1 MGINISITSVQTDD
15 QHAISRILHKL
26 LEDDRLALSQ
36 IPQDL
41 PVTPDL
47 FVISKPEK
55 GWVSIVFPEE
65 VRHLF
70 WNCGHSLSKK
80 LGRPTLSFHVESGHV
95 WTYDLFDDKGE
106 HADRFNSHPDIW
118 QRESQEDAV
127 SLHGSPDELVR
138 VLKLDGVGA
147 WKEHLD
153 NAGSESEDTEP
164 AVWELAS
171 FMEKIGIVYPDP
183 DTEGDEWIGD
193 KFIVEE
199 EDEEEEGGFD
209 RIPRHGHNPQL

>member
-1 MGINISITSVQTDD
+1 MGINVSITSVQTED

-26 LEDDRLALSQ
+26 LEDNRLALSL

-47 FVISKPEK
+47 FIISKPEK

-70 WNCGHSLSKK
+70 WSCAQSLAHR
-80 LGRPTLSFHVESGHV
+80 LGCPTFSFHVHQGHV
-95 WTYDLFDDKGE
+95 WTYDLFDAKGE
-106 HADRFNSHPDIW
+106 HADQFNSHPDQW
-118 QRESQEDAV
+118 ARESQEEAE
-127 SLHGSPDELVR
+127 SLTGNPDVLVE
-138 VLKLDGVGA
+138 VLGLNGVGD
-147 WKEHLD
+147 WREHLD
-153 NAGSESEDTEP
+153 NAGSSSEDTEP
-164 AVWELAS
+164 ALWEMAS

-183 DTEGDEWIGD
+183 DTEGDEWLGD
-193 KFIVEE
+193 KFIIEE

-209 RIPRHGHNPQL
+209 RIPRHQSPPF